1 MGEANR
7 VKDDA
12 AVAGGAPAVG
22 GQGRGHFIPFRK
34 ADVIDMC
41 LADGALGGP
50 DKKSFGE
57 FAKILGALFHFEY
70 HERLETLKDSFV
82 PFNPDADARAQK
94 RVDPAERLE
103 SERTFLAMMRE
114 VLTQANYTEVAR
126 DELKVL
132 LEADPG
138 FGLKLDVDLDD
149 FAEVLIFRRER
160 RTSTETVKRL
170 RGMVKPKVVDVAMYD
185 RVVVYIRFKDA
196 AYFEQR
202 KRKNLPFTPGESTL
216 KLFQNVPETG
226 LEMLFPN
233 AKARMRLKDKLILGV
248 PTAAGSLGVLG
259 KLMAPLVIV
268 GGMIAFSVGL
278 EEVEP
283 DIETKHL
290 VALVGAL
297 VVLGLFTRKQIN
309 KFKGRKMKHLMTLAK
324 NLYFKVLD
332 NNAGVFHH
340 LIDAAEE
347 EDCKEAILAY
357 YFLLTRKS
365 DFTESALDREIEKWF
380 AEKHETALDFEVD
393 DAMGKLERLE
403 LAYREGDVLRAKPL
417 DESKKRIDWLWDNF
431 FAYND

>member
-1 MGEANR
+1 
-7 VKDDA
+7 
-12 AVAGGAPAVG
+12 
-22 GQGRGHFIPFRK
+22 
-34 ADVIDMC
+34 
-41 LADGALGGP
+41 
-50 DKKSFGE
+50 
-57 FAKILGALFHFEY
+57 
-70 HERLETLKDSFV
+70 
-82 PFNPDADARAQK
+82 
-94 RVDPAERLE
+94 
-103 SERTFLAMMRE
+103 
-114 VLTQANYTEVAR
+114 
-126 DELKVL
+126 
-132 LEADPG
+132 
-138 FGLKLDVDLDD
+138 KLDVDLDD

-202 KRKNLPFTPGESTL
+202 KKKNLPFTPGESTL

-233 AKARMRLKDKLILGV
+233 AKARMRIKDKLVLGL
-248 PTAAGSLGVLG
+248 PSAIAGFGVLG
-259 KLMAPLVIV
+259 KLYATIGAIFLI
-268 GGMIAFSVGL
+268 IAVTLRISDKQVNVTADSLVGL
-278 EEVEP
+278 M
-283 DIETKHL
+283 L
-290 VALVGAL
+290 ALFGI
-297 VVLGLFTRKQIN
+297 GLFMRKQIN
-309 KFKGRKMKHLMTLAK
+309 KFKGRKVKHLMTLAK

-357 YFLLTRKS
+357 YFLLTRRS
-365 DFTESALDREIEKWF
+365 DFTEPALDREVEKWF
-380 AEKHETALDFEVD
+380 AEKHDTTLDFEVD

-403 LAYREGDVLRAKPL
+403 LAYREGDVLRVKPL

>member
-7 VKDDA
+7 AKDDA
-12 AVAGGAPAVG
+12 AAASGAPAAG
-22 GQGRGHFIPFRK
+22 GQGRSHFIPFRK

-41 LADGALGGP
+41 LADGVLADP
-50 DKKSFGE
+50 EKKSFGE

-94 RVDPAERLE
+94 KADPAERLE
-103 SERTFLAMMRE
+103 SERTFLGMMRE

-126 DELKVL
+126 DELKAL

-202 KRKNLPFTPGESTL
+202 KKKNLPFTPGESTL

-233 AKARMRLKDKLILGV
+233 AKARMRIKDKLVLGL
-248 PTAAGSLGVLG
+248 PSAIAGFGVLG
-259 KLMAPLVIV
+259 KLYATIGAIFLI
-268 GGMIAFSVGL
+268 IAVTLRISDKQVNVTADSLVGL
-278 EEVEP
+278 M
-283 DIETKHL
+283 L
-290 VALVGAL
+290 ALFGI
-297 VVLGLFTRKQIN
+297 GLFMRKQIN
-309 KFKGRKMKHLMTLAK
+309 KFKGRKVKHLMTLAK

-357 YFLLTRKS
+357 YFLLTRRS
-365 DFTESALDREIEKWF
+365 DFTEPALDREVEKWF
-380 AEKHETALDFEVD
+380 AEKHDTTLDFEVD

-403 LAYREGDVLRAKPL
+403 LAYREGDVLRVKPL